1 MKDLLLTIFD
11 EGKMKK
17 KKNNWYVHNKEDKQQ
32 ISRFNY
38 QDSRDLE
45 TE

>member
-1 MKDLLLTIFD
+1 
-11 EGKMKK
+11 MKK
-17 KKNNWYVHNKEDKQQ
+17 KKNNVHNNEDKQQ

-45 TE
+45 IE